1 MRPSRVRRLAPLVAA
16 AWLLSATSL
25 PAQYNRPP
33 PGHPGPGHPGE
44 AHGRAEAIQRHPELA
59 HARWDHHEF
68 HGLDVR
74 LFGAEELGL
83 WRTGL
88 WYQEW
93 HNGLFG
99 WWFFVDG
106 TWYLYDAPVYPYPA
120 VVSQQV
126 YVEPAMPAPVIVAAP
141 PPMAPSLMAP
151 PTAAG
156 APQFWYYCDASQAY
170 YPYVQT
176 CASQFRP
183 VPVASGPPPR

>member
-1 MRPSRVRRLAPLVAA
+1 MRQSRVTRLALTAAA

-25 PAQYNRPP
+25 LAQEHRPP
-33 PGHPGPGHPGE
+33 PGHPAAGHPGE

-59 HARWDHHEF
+59 RAHWDHHEF
-68 HGLDVR
+68 REHDVR
-74 LFGAEELGL
+74 LFRAEELGL
-83 WRTGL
+83 WHAGL

-99 WWFFVDG
+99 WWYFVDG
-106 TWYLYDAPVYPYPA
+106 TWYLYDAPVYPYPT
-120 VVSQQV
+120 VVSQQF

-141 PPMAPSLMAP
+141 PPMAPPPVAVGAP
-151 PTAAG
+151 